1 MRLLHLLKK
10 VLFPAYSAVIVVP
23 RVQGPKACKFHEDNY
38 NCSSDVVRKAF
49 MKISENSVEHNIQF
63 ICTPQFFKNS
73 FMKMFSNRSQL
84 RSDNQKE
91 NIHFILLKIM
101 KQVISLLSKYFLQA
115 FEYIFCQIL

>member
-49 MKISENSVEHNIQF
+49 MKISENSVEQF
-63 ICTPQFFKNS
+63 NTPCSINVVTPCEAVASPQKGA
-73 FMKMFSNRSQL
+73 FSCL
-84 RSDNQKE
+84 
-91 NIHFILLKIM
+91 
-101 KQVISLLSKYFLQA
+101 
-115 FEYIFCQIL
+115 